1 MFKAFSLLFD
11 YGYHPKCWKQA
22 TGAVLKKASKP
33 DYSIPKAYRVITLL
47 SCLGKINERITAS
60 RLSNLAEITELLHLT
75 QIGGRL
81 KKSAID
87 AAMLLIDQIQ
97 HQKQKG
103 QITSTIFLD
112 VKGAFDHVSH
122 NQFLRTLKKL
132 GLPISLITW
141 TKSFFSNRSLRLSF
155 DNKTQ
160 EFSEIIAG
168 IP

>member
-1 MFKAFSLLFD
+1 
-11 YGYHPKCWKQA
+11 
-22 TGAVLKKASKP
+22 
-33 DYSIPKAYRVITLL
+33 
-47 SCLGKINERITAS
+47 
-60 RLSNLAEITELLHLT
+60 
-75 QIGGRL
+75 
-81 KKSAID
+81 
-87 AAMLLIDQIQ
+87 MLLIDQIQ

-132 GLPISLITW
+132 GLPISLIAW

-168 IP
+168 IPQGSPVSPIFFLIYTRDLFPGLQSFNLSYIDDLSLSTSSTSLKKNVKILEQQ